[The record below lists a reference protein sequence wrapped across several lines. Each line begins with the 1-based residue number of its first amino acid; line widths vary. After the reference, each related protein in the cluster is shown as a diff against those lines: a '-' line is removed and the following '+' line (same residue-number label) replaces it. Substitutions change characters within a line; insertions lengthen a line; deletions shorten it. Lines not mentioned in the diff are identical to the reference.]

1 MRRQLAV
8 LMLALGAGVVGTP
21 SPATAQV
28 SVGVQL
34 YWEWNDGA
42 WRPHRYEWN
51 ARRSAY
57 YVGGRAVWVPRAY
70 MPPAGYCREWIPGV
84 PVWRQPPAV
93 PCDRLFHTYRYARA
107 GVVILGGLGY
117 AGPMI
122 RYDRDG
128 WYDRDG
134 RRRPVVPYEWNR
146 RERRVIYEA
155 RPPRTVYK
163 ENPRRVIHEDRSP
176 RGERERV
183 AVPRTPRADR
193 GQGRDGARGR
203 DRGNAA
209 RGNRGNGNHGNNGNG
224 NHGRGRGGG

>member
-8 LMLALGAGVVGTP
+8 LMLACGTGLVSAP
-21 SPATAQV
+21 RPATAQV
-28 SVGVQL
+28 SVGIQL

-51 ARRSAY
+51 ARHSAY
-57 YVGGRAVWVPRAY
+57 YLGGRAAWVPLAY

-84 PVWRQPPAV
+84 PVWRQPPPV
-93 PCDRLFHTYRYARA
+93 PCDRLFDTYGYARA
-107 GVVILGGLGY
+107 GVVILGSLGY
-117 AGPMI
+117 AGPMV
-122 RYDRDG
+122 RYGRDG
-128 WYDRDG
+128 WT
-134 RRRPVVPYEWNR
+134 RPVVPYEWNR
-146 RERRVIYEA
+146 RERRVIYQA
-155 RPPRTVYK
+155 RPPRTVYM

-176 RGERERV
+176 RGERARV

-224 NHGRGRGGG
+224 HRGGRGRGGG